1 MSSYS
6 HELSQILNQ
15 NFTSPLSQEECDDL
29 LLSFIQSYTPTQTH
43 QSVSLYLIS
52 KYNPH
57 FPTPLKSLLSSYI
70 CLTLIDPSISI
81 NHTDYIIN
89 SKSLILIT
97 TLTDTLNDT
106 YSDFL
111 NTLYDINYSTHTPT
125 IFIPILYQLSLL
137 ISQKDITHDT
147 FKYVI
152 ALQNVLRIE
161 SVQSVIQD
169 PIFWSLKTIKYTDIE
184 KYNLNQ
190 IYTSCIINV
199 RQSSNSNIYNNS
211 SLYNNTYVGNN
222 STSNIDNTYVGNNS
236 SLDDNN
242 SNIGV
247 SVSIDTPT
255 NIITINQYTNNN
267 SQYSNNNYNQY
278 NNNQYSSYNQ
288 YNNNQH
294 NHYNN
299 QYNNNHYNNNQ
310 HNNYN
315 QYNNNQHNSIHY
327 NNQHNNIIHFLFFL
341 PSFLEGFLE
350 PFLYSRIPLTTPSHL
365 LLNKEIQQ
373 IRHLNITLPSLQKE
387 LIKNVFNI
395 TKEIILKNKKIKN
408 NFINFLHRMCINTR
422 NRNKI
427 QFDIFSNCSDG
438 FCYNL
443 SGILN
448 MYCYKIVEC
457 NMYENIKR
465 EVIYNNTMIQG
476 FDDSGVDIGN
486 RLGSDNIE
494 STIVGSDNIESNI
507 ESNITDNISN
517 NNISNN
523 NITNNNISNIG
534 NNNISNIGNISNIT
548 NNNITNNISNITNNN
563 ITNIESNI
571 TNINNNNTINTLSS
585 YGFTTSIFFLKL
597 HFSILTY
604 TKLFEDHST
613 LSQEYEYIED
623 IEIKKNIETRIMT
636 LRMLFNTEI
645 FKYESVFIDFLM
657 EYMYRC
663 GDVGVRGI
671 DSGGGNNVV
680 GGNKGSDNVVG
691 DNKGSDKGS
700 DNNISNIG
708 NNNLSNNI
716 SNIGNNNP
724 SNNISNIGNN
734 NLSNTNQHSNIN
746 NTTTITSVIGYM
758 IDCKTYLIMYCNST
772 VNSKWIRFI
781 NDILNDR
788 VCISSGGVGV

>member
-1 MSSYS
+1 
-6 HELSQILNQ
+6 
-15 NFTSPLSQEECDDL
+15 
-29 LLSFIQSYTPTQTH
+29 
-43 QSVSLYLIS
+43 
-52 KYNPH
+52 
-57 FPTPLKSLLSSYI
+57 
-70 CLTLIDPSISI
+70 
-81 NHTDYIIN
+81 
-89 SKSLILIT
+89 
-97 TLTDTLNDT
+97 
-106 YSDFL
+106 
-111 NTLYDINYSTHTPT
+111 
-125 IFIPILYQLSLL
+125 
-137 ISQKDITHDT
+137 
-147 FKYVI
+147 
-152 ALQNVLRIE
+152 
-161 SVQSVIQD
+161 
-169 PIFWSLKTIKYTDIE
+169 
-184 KYNLNQ
+184 
-190 IYTSCIINV
+190 
-199 RQSSNSNIYNNS
+199 
-211 SLYNNTYVGNN
+211 
-222 STSNIDNTYVGNNS
+222 
-236 SLDDNN
+236 
-242 SNIGV
+242 
-247 SVSIDTPT
+247 
-255 NIITINQYTNNN
+255 NQYTNNN
-267 SQYSNNNYNQY
+267 
-278 NNNQYSSYNQ
+278 NNQHNQ

-294 NHYNN
+294 NNQHNNN
-299 QYNNNHYNNNQ
+299 QHNNYNHYNNNQ
-310 HNNYN
+310 HNN
-315 QYNNNQHNSIHY
+315 NQH
-327 NNQHNNIIHFLFFL
+327 NNQHNNNNIIHCLFFL

-476 FDDSGVDIGN
+476 FDDSGVDVNGD

-494 STIVGSDNIESNI
+494 SNIVGSDDIESNI

-517 NNISNN
+517 ISNN
-523 NITNNNISNIG
+523 NITNNNIS
-534 NNNISNIGNISNIT
+534 
-548 NNNITNNISNITNNN
+548 N

-671 DSGGGNNVV
+671 DSGGGLGGNVV

-691 DNKGSDKGS
+691 GNKGSDKGS

-716 SNIGNNNP
+716 SNIGNNN
-724 SNNISNIGNN
+724 
-734 NLSNTNQHSNIN
+734 LSNTNQHSNQHTN
-746 NTTTITSVIGYM
+746 TITSVIGYM
-758 IDCKTYLIMYCNST
+758 IDCKTYLIMYC
-772 VNSKWIRFI
+772 
-781 NDILNDR
+781 
-788 VCISSGGVGV
+788 